1 MVKILLLDLG
11 KIMRGGQ
18 RQVFYLARHLTR
30 TPGFSPLVAVPKN
43 APLISLVQEA
53 EIPFVTLPSSSDY
66 NPLNTLKLRS
76 IIKTFKPD
84 IVHTNDAKGA
94 SLAAFA
100 KKMSGSAFKLV
111 HSRRVS
117 YRLKPGWSKKK
128 YLHGDAV
135 VAVSREIEEVLISCG
150 IPKEKTSTI
159 HSGIDASMYPTESR
173 KHPVL
178 TIGAVGAL
186 SEQKGFEVL
195 IEALGHLKDNQSM
208 PDWQCMIAGDG
219 PLRHELKLLA
229 EKLDLARSILFL
241 GYRDSREVLPEMD
254 ILTIPSIDGEG
265 SNAVIKEGWATQ
277 TPVITSDLPSN
288 LELVT
293 HEHDGLVFSNKDA
306 RELASAIVRLVNDPE
321 LAHRMVENGSESV
334 MRYTDQTMAEQYIAL
349 YGRLLNHPA

>member
-1 MVKILLLDLG
+1 MNVLLLDLG

-18 RQVFYLARHLTR
+18 RQVFYLARYLSR

-43 APLISLVQEA
+43 APLISLLEEA
-53 EIPFVTLPSSSDY
+53 NIPFETLPSSSDY
-66 NPLNTLKLRS
+66 NPLNSFRLRS
-76 IIKTFKPD
+76 ILKSFKPD

-100 KKMSGSAFKLV
+100 KKLGRTFKLV

-117 YRLKPGWSKKK
+117 YKLKPGWSKQK
-128 YLHGDAV
+128 YLLGDAL
-135 VAVSREIEEVLISCG
+135 VAVSREIQDVLISCG
-150 IPKEKTSTI
+150 VPREITCTI
-159 HSGIDASMYPTESR
+159 HSGIDAGMYTTESR
-173 KHPVL
+173 RHPVL

-195 IEALGHLKDNQSM
+195 IEALAELKDNPEM

-219 PLRHELKLLA
+219 PLRHELKQLA

-265 SNAVIKEGWATQ
+265 SNAVIKEGWATE

-293 HEHDGLVFSNKDA
+293 HEHDGLVFTNRDA
-306 RELASAIVRLVNDPE
+306 RELATGIIRLATNKE
-321 LAHRMVENGSESV
+321 LADGLVANGSETIK
-334 MRYTDQTMAEQYIAL
+334 RYTDETMAKQYVKL
-349 YGRLLNHPA
+349 YAKLLG